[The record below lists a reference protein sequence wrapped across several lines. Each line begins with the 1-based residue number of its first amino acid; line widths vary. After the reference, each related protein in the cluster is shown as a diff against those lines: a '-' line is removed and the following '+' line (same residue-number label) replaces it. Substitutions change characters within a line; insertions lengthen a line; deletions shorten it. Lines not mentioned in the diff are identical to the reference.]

1 MEHIEFTNLLREQGI
16 IAEDPVMF
24 QMYRRAAFLAK
35 NNATILITGE
45 SGVGKDRIAKF
56 IHSISA
62 RKDRPFIHINCSAIP
77 QELLESELFGYD
89 PGTFTG
95 GLSSGKPG
103 LLETAQG
110 GTVFLDEIGEMSL
123 ANQIKILD
131 FLQNKQIMHL
141 GSGMRKDLDVRVI
154 SATNRDLKTRI
165 AQGKFRED
173 LYYRICVVVLD
184 IPPLRERPADVS
196 AFAHRMLAQDGRT
209 LSKDAVAFLQ
219 RCEWGGNMR
228 ELQNFLARAC
238 ILSDEQQLTEDVLK
252 PLYRSLPQPNCTDEE
267 KSLPVA
273 AEESRLT
280 LREAVAQFEKRYIQD
295 AIARTSSLSEAAIQ
309 LGIDLDT
316 LNRKKRQYGIY
327 KRWKKQSKN

>member
-1 MEHIEFTNLLREQGI
+1 MEHIELTNLLQEQGI
-16 IAEDPVMF
+16 IAEDPVTF
-24 QMYRRAAFLAK
+24 QLYRRAAFLAK

-62 RKDRPFIHINCSAIP
+62 RKDYPFIHINCSAIP
-77 QELLESELFGYD
+77 PEMLESELFGYE

-123 ANQIKILD
+123 ANQVKILD

-141 GSGMRKDLDVRVI
+141 GSGVRKDLDVRVI
-154 SATNRDLKTRI
+154 SATNRDLKTQI

-184 IPPLRERPADVS
+184 IPPLRERPADVM
-196 AFAHRMLAQDGRT
+196 AFAHKVLAQDGRT
-209 LSKDAVAFLQ
+209 LSEDAAAFLQ
-219 RCEWGGNMR
+219 RCEWAGNMR
-228 ELQNFLARAC
+228 ELQNLLARAC
-238 ILSDEQQLTEDVLK
+238 ILADEQQLTENILK
-252 PLYRSLPQPNCTDEE
+252 PLYRSLPQPDRAEE
-267 KSLPVA
+267 FPLLA
-273 AEESRLT
+273 GTQESRLT
-280 LREAVAQFEKRYIQD
+280 LREAVAQFEKRYIQE
-295 AIARTSSLSEAAIQ
+295 AITRTSSLSEAALQ

-327 KRWKKQSKN
+327 KRWKKGN